1 MISLSETLARLS
13 GSNLNE
19 LRDPNHTGIHTLG
32 EGVPDNRT
40 SLEKKMNIGEWTTR
54 WAKLDP
60 KGPCLK
66 YQDLELNKFEF
77 NQRINRLANALQ
89 EMGVKKGDRVAAL
102 MANSNVFLEILF
114 ATSKLGVIMV
124 PLNFRLAAAELDY
137 IINNAEPVVLV
148 YSPEFL
154 AVINELDGKL
164 PTVKHQIC
172 ELEGGDP
179 SHIDFESWVADK
191 SDAEPV
197 PDSEVTLDDGQFIM
211 YTSGTTGKPKGAV
224 LTHGNTQW
232 NAVNSIHGYPMDKA
246 DIAICCAPLFHIGA
260 LAVSAIP
267 NLYGGA
273 KIIIQRMFDPIGV
286 LTLIEENKATSMFGI
301 PVMFLFMS
309 QMPDFEKTD
318 FSSIR
323 YLLAGGSPC
332 PKPLIDVYLKKGVQ
346 FSQGY
351 GMTETAPGVSA
362 LKPEEALDKLGSC
375 GKVLFHMAMK
385 IVDLQGKEVQ
395 QGETGEILVKGPNV
409 IKEYWRRPE
418 DTANRIVDGWLY
430 TGDMGYEDEE
440 GYLYIM
446 DRRKDMFISGGENVY
461 PAEVE
466 DVLMGLPQVADAG
479 VIGIPD
485 ERWGE
490 SGMAILV
497 KAPETEVTE
506 EEIIE
511 LCKQRL
517 AKYKVPKK
525 IAFVDELP
533 RTLTGKILKK
543 DLRSQFGG
551 I

>member
-1 MISLSETLARLS
+1 
-13 GSNLNE
+13 
-19 LRDPNHTGIHTLG
+19 
-32 EGVPDNRT
+32 
-40 SLEKKMNIGEWTTR
+40 MNIGEWTTR
-54 WAKLDP
+54 WSKLDP
-60 KGPCLK
+60 HSPCLK
-66 YQDLELNKFEF
+66 YQDLELTKFEF
-77 NQRINRLANALQ
+77 NQRVNRVANALQ
-89 EMGVKKGDRVAAL
+89 ELGIKKGDRVAAL

-137 IINNAEPVVLV
+137 IINDAEPVALV

-172 ELEGGDP
+172 ELAGGNEA
-179 SHIDFESWVADK
+179 HMEFESWVAGK

-232 NAVNSIHGYPMDKA
+232 NAVNSIHAYPMDKA

-286 LTLIEENKATSMFGI
+286 LNLIEDNKASSMFGI

-318 FSSIR
+318 FSTVR
-323 YLLAGGSPC
+323 YFLAGGSPC
-332 PKPLIDVYLKKGVQ
+332 PKPLIDTYLKKDVQ
-346 FSQGY
+346 FAQGY
-351 GMTETAPGVSA
+351 GMTETAPGISA
-362 LKPEEALDKLGSC
+362 LMPEEALDKLGSC
-375 GKVLFHMAMK
+375 GKSLFHLALK
-385 IVDLQGKEVQ
+385 IVDMQGKEVK

-418 DTANRIVDGWLY
+418 ETAKNIVDGWLL
-430 TGDMGYEDEE
+430 TGDMGYEDED

-485 ERWGE
+485 EKWGE

-511 LCKQRL
+511 LCKQKL

-525 IAFVDELP
+525 VTFVDELP

-543 DLRSQFGG
+543 DLRAQFGG
-551 I
+551 L

>member
-1 MISLSETLARLS
+1 
-13 GSNLNE
+13 
-19 LRDPNHTGIHTLG
+19 
-32 EGVPDNRT
+32 
-40 SLEKKMNIGEWTTR
+40 MNIGQWPTK
-54 WAKLDP
+54 WAQVDP
-60 KGPCLK
+60 NGPCLK
-66 YQDLELNKFEF
+66 YQDLEMSKVEF
-77 NQRINRLANALQ
+77 NCRINRMAHALQ
-89 EMGVKKGDRVAAL
+89 DMGVKKGDRVAAL
-102 MANSNVFLEILF
+102 LANSNVFLELLF

-124 PLNFRLAAAELDY
+124 PLNFRLAAAELDF
-137 IINNAEPVVLV
+137 IINNSEPVALI
-148 YSPEFL
+148 YSPEFVT
-154 AVINELDGKL
+154 VIDDLKGKI
-164 PTVKHQIC
+164 PTVQNRIC
-172 ELEGGDP
+172 EMTGGDP
-179 SHIDFESWVADK
+179 DDVDVEAWIADK
-191 SDAEPV
+191 PDTEPV

-224 LTHGNTQW
+224 ISHGNTQW
-232 NAVNSIHGYPMDKA
+232 NVVNSIHAYPSESS

-267 NLYGGA
+267 NLYVGA
-273 KIIIQRMFDPIGV
+273 KIVIQRMFDPIGV
-286 LTLIEENKATSMFGI
+286 LKLIEDNKASTMFGI

-318 FSSIR
+318 FSSVR

-332 PKPLIDVYLKKGVQ
+332 PKPLIDVFLKKEVQ

-351 GMTETAPGVSA
+351 GMTETAPGITV
-362 LKPEEALDKLGSC
+362 LMPEEALEKLGSC
-375 GKVLFHMAMK
+375 GKTLFHVNMK
-385 IVDLQGKEVQ
+385 IVDMKGNEVK

-418 DTANRIVDGWLY
+418 DTAKSFVDGWFL

-446 DRRKDMFISGGENVY
+446 DRRKDMYISGGENVY

-479 VIGIPD
+479 VIGVPD
-485 ERWGE
+485 DKWGE

-497 KAPETEVTE
+497 KTPDTEVTE
-506 EEIIE
+506 EEIIQA
-511 LCKQRL
+511 CKQKL
-517 AKYKVPKK
+517 AGYKVPKK
-525 IAFVDELP
+525 VTFVDELP

-543 DLRSQFGG
+543 DLREQFGG

>member
-1 MISLSETLARLS
+1 
-13 GSNLNE
+13 
-19 LRDPNHTGIHTLG
+19 
-32 EGVPDNRT
+32 
-40 SLEKKMNIGEWTTR
+40 MNIGEWTTR
-54 WAKLDP
+54 WSKLDP
-60 KGPCLK
+60 HSPCLK
-66 YQDLELNKFEF
+66 YQELELTKFEF
-77 NQRINRLANALQ
+77 NQRVNRLANALQ
-89 EMGVKKGDRVAAL
+89 ELGVKKGDRVAAL
-102 MANSNVFLEILF
+102 MANSNVFLELLF

-137 IINNAEPVVLV
+137 IINDAEPVALV

-172 ELEGGDP
+172 ELAGGNEA
-179 SHIDFESWVADK
+179 HMEFESWVADK

-232 NAVNSIHGYPMDKA
+232 NAVNSIHAYPMDKA

-286 LTLIEENKATSMFGI
+286 LKLIEDNKANSMFGI
-301 PVMFLFMS
+301 PVMFLFIS

-318 FSSIR
+318 FSTIR
-323 YLLAGGSPC
+323 YFLAGGSPC
-332 PKPLIDVYLKKGVQ
+332 PKPLIDTYLKKGVQ
-346 FSQGY
+346 FAQGY
-351 GMTETAPGVSA
+351 GMTETAPGISA
-362 LKPEEALDKLGSC
+362 LMPEEALGKLGSC
-375 GKVLFHMAMK
+375 GKALFHLAMK
-385 IVDLQGKEVQ
+385 IVDLQGKEVK
-395 QGETGEILVKGPNV
+395 QGEMGEILVKGPNV

-418 DTANRIVDGWLY
+418 ETAKNIVDGWLY

-485 ERWGE
+485 EKWGE

-506 EEIIE
+506 TEIIE
-511 LCKQRL
+511 LCKQKL

-525 IAFVDELP
+525 VAFVDELP

-543 DLRSQFGG
+543 DLREKFGG
-551 I
+551 V